1 MHALAREE
9 ADWIRRSIA
18 GDHAAFAKIVSRYR
32 STVAALA
39 YRLCGDPATAED
51 IAQDAFVHAWQ
62 ALPRFRGEASL
73 RTWLYRIASNTALQ
87 RLRSARPTVS
97 LDGTGLPGRD
107 ALPQASIASNAEF
120 WQRLAPR
127 LHPRPA
133 ARPDAQQRLAFLP
146 SLGLAI
152 SSAALQGLALLVSI
166 AFLLQRWNRLP
177 APAALDVTP
186 LARPL
191 VGPLAWDLGARLVD
205 NLHVSSALTW
215 PVVGEWAILAA
226 WTSALGIL
234 VLLSGLHLGWLVHW
248 VRNSNRIN
256 SGQAASDDA

>member
-1 MHALAREE
+1 LHEL
-9 ADWIRRSIA
+9 RS
-18 GDHAAFAKIVSRYR
+18 
-32 STVAALA
+32 L
-39 YRLCGDPATAED
+39 
-51 IAQDAFVHAWQ
+51 
-62 ALPRFRGEASL
+62 SL
-73 RTWLYRIASNTALQ
+73 ALQ
-87 RLRSARPTVS
+87 AY
-97 LDGTGLPGRD
+97 
-107 ALPQASIASNAEF
+107 ALPQAGMARNAEF

-133 ARPDAQQRLAFLP
+133 ARPGAQQRLAFLP
-146 SLGLAI
+146 PLGLAI

-191 VGPLAWDLGARLVD
+191 VGPLAWDLGARLLD
-205 NLHVSSALTW
+205 NLHVSIALTW

-234 VLLSGLHLGWLVHW
+234 LMLSGLYLGWLVHW
-248 VRNSNRIN
+248 VRNSNRIY
-256 SGQAASDDA
+256 SGQAASDNA